1 MQKQLI
7 QWYQQNKRD
16 FPWRKDQDPYHIW
29 ISEIMLQQTTTETVI
44 PYYIHFLEVFPT
56 IEKLA
61 SASLEE
67 VYKMWEGLG
76 YYRRAKHLHESAQII
91 VDKYDGQFPREY
103 DEILALK
110 GIGSYTAG
118 AISSIAYG
126 KPVPAVDGNVLR
138 IMSRYYL
145 IKENIVEL
153 KIQKQIFKIVQE
165 LIQGHDAS
173 AFNQGLMDLGA
184 TICRPVH
191 PQCSICPIQK
201 KCQAYRYNQQE
212 VLPIS
217 IKKIKKQEIGF
228 ITGIITYQN
237 KFLLIQNPPG
247 GLLENLYGFIQY
259 DVESPYSFITSF
271 QENYQQ
277 ELKIHSYI
285 KDIKHVFTH
294 RTWFMYVYHFTLN
307 HEIKG
312 MYTLEE
318 IQSLPLSTA
327 HLKVLKAY
335 LKFM

>member
-153 KIQKQIFKIVQE
+153 KIQKQIFK
-165 LIQGHDAS
+165 
-173 AFNQGLMDLGA
+173 N
-184 TICRPVH
+184 
-191 PQCSICPIQK
+191 CS
-201 KCQAYRYNQQE
+201 
-212 VLPIS
+212 
-217 IKKIKKQEIGF
+217 
-228 ITGIITYQN
+228 
-237 KFLLIQNPPG
+237 
-247 GLLENLYGFIQY
+247 
-259 DVESPYSFITSF
+259 
-271 QENYQQ
+271 
-277 ELKIHSYI
+277 
-285 KDIKHVFTH
+285 
-294 RTWFMYVYHFTLN
+294 RTDSRT
-307 HEIKG
+307 
-312 MYTLEE
+312 
-318 IQSLPLSTA
+318 
-327 HLKVLKAY
+327 
-335 LKFM
+335 